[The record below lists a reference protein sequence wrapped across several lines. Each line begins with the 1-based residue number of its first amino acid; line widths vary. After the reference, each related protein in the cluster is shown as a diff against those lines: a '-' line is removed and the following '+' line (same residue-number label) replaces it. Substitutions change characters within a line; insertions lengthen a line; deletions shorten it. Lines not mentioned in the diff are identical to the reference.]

1 MADTESASKTWGMEE
16 NGKEEDEMNKSER
29 TGVSLASCHN
39 FRPVEA
45 VPIAPASVTLN
56 SKLQAFCLFR

>member
-1 MADTESASKTWGMEE
+1 MEE

-56 SKLQAFCLFR
+56 SKLQAFCLFT